1 MRNFSLFS
9 LILLALSAMLSG
21 CGLGGQEPP
30 DNPFEGNQPSDSTV
44 VSSRDTIGLESFA
57 GLHQQI
63 FAPTCANSGCH
74 DGTFEPNFTTI
85 SSSYNTLVYQPI
97 IKNDPSGSFTVRVQ
111 PGDPTASVLMTRLR
125 TDIDGQSGIM
135 PLAIDPD
142 SDWLVRK
149 EEYISAIESWIQNGA
164 KDMFGNSPVQGNLQ
178 PALLGAFGRIPA
190 TIDALPREAQ
200 SGPIQVPAAVPQ
212 VEVWVGMEDESI
224 PQENFASVEL
234 LVSDQINGFEN
245 PTVLPCQK
253 VAAVTENGLSGEPV
267 MHAHRALVNVSAYP
281 SGSTVFFRVRVQED
295 SQSPVTITPGDGSL
309 TYIKSYFALVI
320 E

>member
-1 MRNFSLFS
+1 MRNTINISAI
-9 LILLALSAMLSG
+9 LIVLSFVLSA
-21 CGLGGQEPP
+21 CGIGVQEPP
-30 DNPFEGNQPSDSTV
+30 ENPFKGNQPSDSTALAG
-44 VSSRDTIGLESFA
+44 RDTLSLESFA

-63 FAPTCANSGCH
+63 FSATCANSGCH

-111 PGDPTASVLMTRLR
+111 PGDPAASVLMTRLR

-142 SDWLVRK
+142 SDWLARK
-149 EEYISAIESWIQNGA
+149 EEYISAVEAWIQNGA

-200 SGPIQVPAAVPQ
+200 TGPIQVPSSVPQ
-212 VEVWVGMEDESI
+212 VEVWLGLEDESI
-224 PQENFASVEL
+224 PQQNFASMEL
-234 LVSDQINGFEN
+234 LVSDQVNGFDN

-267 MHAHRALVNVSAYP
+267 MHYHRALINLAPYS
-281 SGSTVFFRVRVQED
+281 SGTTVFFRVKVQED
-295 SQSPVTITPGDGSL
+295 GQSPVTITPGDGSL
-309 TYIKSYFALVI
+309 AYIKEYFAVVI